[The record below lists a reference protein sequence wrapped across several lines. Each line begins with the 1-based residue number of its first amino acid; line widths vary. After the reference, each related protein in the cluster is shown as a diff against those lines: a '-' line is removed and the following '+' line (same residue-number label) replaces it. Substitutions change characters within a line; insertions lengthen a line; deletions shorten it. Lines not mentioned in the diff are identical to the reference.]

1 LTAIWVIINLY
12 QVPTLDTWAE
22 AASVAYKVFLGD
34 EAVPK
39 QRQLIT
45 FFNNAFNAPIRFS
58 EARCKKVLPLAFAA
72 YQEGLPTHY
81 TKAYHEGRVG
91 NIMDKCL
98 KYLTSVVLKIAK
110 LI

>member
-1 LTAIWVIINLY
+1 MVFDDEHFVKLSIHAQI
-12 QVPTLDTWAE
+12 PTLDIWAE

-39 QRQLIT
+39 QRQLMT

-81 TKAYHEGRVG
+81 TKAYHEGRVVIR
-91 NIMDKCL
+91 NQEI
-98 KYLTSVVLKIAK
+98 
-110 LI
+110 